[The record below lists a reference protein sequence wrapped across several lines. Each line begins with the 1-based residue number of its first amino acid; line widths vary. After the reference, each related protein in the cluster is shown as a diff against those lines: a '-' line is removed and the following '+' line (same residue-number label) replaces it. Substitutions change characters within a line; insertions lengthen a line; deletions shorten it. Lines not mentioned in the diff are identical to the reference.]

1 MDSGATHHLTS
12 DLNNLALHQQYQGD
26 ETVLIGDGSDLKIT
40 HTGSLSLPST
50 SRPIHLNSVLCV
62 PSIHK
67 NLISIYRLCNAN
79 RVSVE
84 FFPHHFQVKDL
95 QSGIP
100 LLHGKTRSDLY
111 KWPASS
117 TTISSFFA
125 NTKPKTTL
133 EDWHHRLGHPSSTIL
148 NRVIS
153 VFSLPVSKFVSQT
166 ILCPDSSINKTHK
179 LPFSQH
185 NVVSTHPLQYI
196 FSDV

>member
-1 MDSGATHHLTS
+1 M
-12 DLNNLALHQQYQGD
+12 
-26 ETVLIGDGSDLKIT
+26 
-40 HTGSLSLPST
+40 
-50 SRPIHLNSVLCV
+50 
-62 PSIHK
+62 
-67 NLISIYRLCNAN
+67 
-79 RVSVE
+79 
-84 FFPHHFQVKDL
+84 FPHHFQVKDL

-185 NVVSTHPLQYI
+185 NVVSTHPLKYI
-196 FSDV
+196 FSDVWTSPQMSIDNSNITSYSWIITHDMSCFTLSKPKVNSRKPSFYSKHWWRTSSKKKLEPYIRTTKGST